1 MLTRLAMVGAGVWL
15 LNCVVAAQEN
25 KDIPKDLLP
34 FQGVWKVTEATRGGV
49 AAPKELVAEMKF
61 QFEGSKLTVF
71 EKTATKDGHIIVD
84 SRKDPAEID
93 LVSSEEDKTT
103 GRVVKSLGIYQF
115 DKDGKLIL
123 VFQKGSDA
131 DRPKTFDD
139 KTATRL
145 VLEKMKK

>member
-1 MLTRLAMVGAGVWL
+1 MLMRLAMVGVSVWL
-15 LNCVVAAQEN
+15 LNFVVAAQEN
-25 KDIPKDLLP
+25 QDIPKDLLP
-34 FQGVWKVTEATRGGV
+34 FQGMWKVIEATRGGV

-61 QFEGSKLTVF
+61 QFEGSKVTVF
-71 EKTATKDGHIIVD
+71 EKTVTKDGQFIVD

-93 LVSSEEDKTT
+93 LISSDEDKTT

-115 DKDGKLIL
+115 DKDGKLII
-123 VFQKGSDA
+123 VFQKGSDTA
-131 DRPKTFDD
+131 RPKTFDD